1 MYVFGEILKML
12 FLKIKK
18 QKSTLKLVTS
28 LLSIFACSAVSAQTY
43 NLQKIN
49 TEFSIDGNHG
59 ARQRQ
64 QVYLWGTD
72 DNNVNQQWDEVNR
85 GGGFYSYQKRNTNM
99 CIDGGNGGAQAQAVI
114 LWPCSTTNQN
124 QHWRKVSTANNSF
137 RLEKRNSTGFSIDG
151 NHGGDFRQ
159 AVYLWESNSENINQ
173 QWVFRDVSNNSETNL
188 ALTGS
193 VTQSDTDFNGVA
205 RRAIDGETDGEYI
218 NGSVTHTSDSSDAFL
233 QVDLATSSDINQIV
247 IWNRTDCC
255 AERLSNFTVSVV
267 DEEGGTTY
275 EQTFANPPN
284 PSLTLDVDVTGAA
297 VRVDVDGVLSLAE
310 IQVFGSVSSTE
321 QGPIEQGP
329 TEREPTEEGPTV
341 NGQLNSDR
349 WSLSSSSEDLDI
361 DNETANADNA
371 KANAI
376 DGDLDSR
383 WSTRQSQSSGQYF
396 QLDLGSS
403 QSFDRIVLDSQ
414 GSSNDYPRAYS
425 VFVSN
430 DGNDWGSAITSG
442 VGSADGNTVID
453 FANQNARYIRIE
465 QTGSSEEYWWSIHEL
480 TIFAD
485 ANDLSAPRT
494 PPTEGDNEVSYTLDS
509 SNSSLFFVSIK
520 NQNYPET
527 HFFTNLNG
535 GINEAGE
542 ASLIIDLSSAET
554 GIELRNERVRTS
566 LFEVDL
572 FSNAV
577 VSLPVD
583 LSALGSQATGSVDT
597 QSISAELDLHGVSA
611 AVNADVIITKLSDS
625 QIMVQNASPI
635 LIDANDYD
643 LVRGINTLRGLANL
657 DDIGYTVPVNFTLL
671 FEAQ

>member
-28 LLSIFACSAVSAQTY
+28 LLSMFACSAVSAQTY
-43 NLQKIN
+43 NLQKMN

-205 RRAIDGETDGEYI
+205 RRAIDGETDGEYA
-218 NGSVTHTSDSSDAFL
+218 NGSVTHTSDLNDAFL

-267 DEEGGTTY
+267 DEEGRTAY

-310 IQVFGSVSSTE
+310 VQVFGSVSSTE
-321 QGPIEQGP
+321 QDPGEQ
-329 TEREPTEEGPTV
+329 EPTV
-341 NGQLNSDR
+341 NGQLNPDS
-349 WSLSSSSEDLDI
+349 WSLSSSSDHIDEDA
-361 DNETANADNA
+361 TANALNA
-371 KANAI
+371 IANAI
-376 DGDLDSR
+376 DGDPDTR
-383 WSTRQSQSSGQYF
+383 WSTREDQTSGQYF

-414 GSSNDYPRAYS
+414 ESSNDYPRAYS

-494 PPTEGDNEVSYTLDS
+494 PPTVGDNEVSYTLDS
-509 SNSSLFFVSIK
+509 SNSSLYFVSIK

-583 LSALGSQATGSVDT
+583 LSALGSQAIGSVVT